1 MSKVKSYF
9 QDSYEELVNKT
20 TWPTWKELQKTSVIV
35 AVASIIIALIIF
47 GMDKAIVAV
56 LNAFYDLF

>member
-20 TWPTWKELQKTSVIV
+20 SWPTWKDLQKTAVLV
-35 AVASIIIALIIF
+35 AVASVIIALIIF
-47 GMDKAIVAV
+47 AMDKAISAV
-56 LNAFYDLF
+56 LTAFYDLF